1 VGTQATPTDE
11 AVSGIEG
18 RSCVMDT
25 PTERFGQMLEQIWH
39 QDEQRTD
46 EGEFR
51 KALERIWLKK
61 T

>member
-1 VGTQATPTDE
+1 
-11 AVSGIEG
+11 
-18 RSCVMDT
+18 MDT